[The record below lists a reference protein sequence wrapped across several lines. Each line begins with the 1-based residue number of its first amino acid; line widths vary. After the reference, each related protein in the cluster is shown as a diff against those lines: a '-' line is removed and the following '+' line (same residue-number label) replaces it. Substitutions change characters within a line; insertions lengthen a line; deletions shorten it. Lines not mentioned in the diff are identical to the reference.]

1 MYNIRIKQLPKNGD
15 QRNYSLVD
23 RNDLYIKVNPINQD
37 SNVKNTISAV
47 PREEAN
53 IEAEGGETV
62 IGDINNDG
70 FLEHSKIVGKRH
82 TKGGVPLNVAPGSFI
97 FSDTK
102 KLKIK
107 DPEVLS
113 IFGVTKFDK
122 GGVTPAKIAQKYPMN
137 NYMNILKDET
147 TDPITKRTASQMLKN
162 NLEKLGMLALV
173 QESMKGFP
181 DGIPAIAQSV
191 MAGLQGQQAPG
202 QEQGE
207 GVEHEVMEG
216 REAAGEE
223 GQMRYG
229 GMAMYQKAGT
239 TKQKQKPAAPAA
251 GTFYING
258 KPNRIVKTYE
268 GFFDVDNDSDGD
280 DANDMWV
287 KFEKPIQVIDEDGNP
302 DTMTEMT
309 LSDWKKLTAK
319 KSLKMGL
326 TDNLIQP
333 NNYTDVS
340 NLTWWNQDR
349 SISDIG
355 RGVKYNTINYSPT
368 PPGATATPAVKPQM
382 KPGYTFTQ
390 GNKKYKV
397 VASDVYS
404 PYGTASGNREAV
416 SVEQI
421 DDPDQNIGSFFDTK
435 FGKKLIP
442 IDEYNK
448 IVGLQSGV
456 PQNNDYVPP
465 AASTDTNPYANQNQ
479 EVDAEPLDTT
489 TVETDR
495 SQKVVIKEDNS
506 KPAEKTTVTSNTN
519 AKQQPVRRVSGKMQT
534 FPEFI
539 IPSGKFKGQ
548 KGSAVKMGDTIRI
561 FYPDGTHEAFL
572 NNKPLPGYKR
582 GGDLPKH
589 QGTTGSS
596 TVGDASGSSMMDDG
610 SSNGFF
616 GGIGD
621 FFSELFGGDDKSKSN
636 SATSSL
642 DQEAIA
648 AVANPSATSASTT
661 VNIPPA
667 ATNPTVANP
676 ELPTELASLFP
687 PEAAPT
693 PASQPFMATTGQGL
707 QNGSVAAVS
716 TGDPNKKV
724 IVNNDR
730 DYEFEPSSV
739 KKLPSTSKE
748 KSTYPDFKPENY
760 DKVWK
765 PKAQAAMLNPE
776 SAKAIDDYLTNVAS
790 KGKYGPNILY
800 QLEGLTGQARYD
812 KILELATDG
821 DPGEFH
827 NAFLEAMTAKKKDEE
842 IPGPKPE
849 KKRAWSCRQDPATGV
864 KEIYEFE
871 YEGEM
876 PSGSYNTRAEAEA
889 GCNGKQEIVEEKPKP
904 RRKFWLNDEV
914 NFAGAMTDTV
924 NYYPPA
930 LTQVDLETP
939 RYALGDPDRRI
950 AAMQEAAAAE
960 REAAYNTTAGNVAGA
975 SQVAPSNQRLGQA
988 ANIIGGV
995 ENENTNI
1002 FNRFSGNIA
1011 EINNREKMLN
1021 ANSLQNYIAQSAT
1034 ARQQYD
1040 NAKRALKWRQIDA
1053 WNNGLANFQRT
1064 NQLSDMFNY
1073 DFDRNTGDVTFKDG
1087 RQMYDAQ
1094 GRPVYDPYINPVN
1107 PNDTSSLSKF
1117 TFEDRYNHWRSKG
1130 LSPEDASRNANAEV
1144 NGRAATAE
1152 TNSTSGRNAVIS
1164 GQALP
1169 RRASAKYGGKVKKQ
1183 YGGVVFDFG
1192 ALPLYFFED

>member
-82 TKGGVPLNVAPGSFI
+82 SKGGVPLNVAPGSFI

-113 IFGVTKFDK
+113 IFGITKFDK

-137 NYMNILKDET
+137 NYMNILKDDT
-147 TDPITKRTASQMLKN
+147 TDPVSKRTASQMLKN

-181 DGIPAIAQSV
+181 DGVPAIAQSV
-191 MAGLQGQQAPG
+191 MAGLQGQ
-202 QEQGE
+202 GE
-207 GVEHEVMEG
+207 GMPEETMEG

-239 TKQKQKPAAPAA
+239 VKQKPKPKAKPAAPAP

-287 KFEKPIQVIDEDGNP
+287 QFEKPIQVVDEDGNP

-333 NNYTDVS
+333 NNYTDIN
-340 NLTWWNQDR
+340 NLTLWNQDR
-349 SISDIG
+349 SIFDIG

-368 PPGATATPAVKPQM
+368 LPTATATPAVKPQM

-397 VASDVYS
+397 VAPDVYT
-404 PYGTASGNREAV
+404 PYGSVGDNREAV

-421 DDPDQNIGSFFDTK
+421 DDPDQNISSFFDTK

-448 IVGLQSGV
+448 MVGIAPTVV
-456 PQNNDYVPP
+456 PE
-465 AASTDTNPYANQNQ
+465 AAAGTTQA
-479 EVDAEPLDTT
+479 DAETAGAKDWADTAEEEVVEEDTLT
-489 TVETDR
+489 T
-495 SQKVVIKEDNS
+495 KVVVKEDNS
-506 KPAEKTTVTSNTN
+506 KPAAKTVVTPNT
-519 AKQQPVRRVSGKMQT
+519 KVTQQPAKRVSGKMQV

-539 IPSGKFKGQ
+539 VPSGKYKGQ
-548 KGSAVKMGDTIRI
+548 KAFAVQRGDTIRI
-561 FYPDGTHEAFL
+561 SYPDGTHEAFVGG
-572 NNKPLPGYKR
+572 KPLPGYKH

-589 QGTTGSS
+589 QGLDGSS
-596 TVGDASGSSMMDDG
+596 TVGGGSGSMMDDG

-621 FFSELFGGDDKSKSN
+621 FFSDLFSGEDKSKSD
-636 SATSSL
+636 SATSTSATPSL
-642 DQEAIA
+642 DQQAMD
-648 AVANPSATSASTT
+648 AVANPAATSAATT
-661 VNIPPA
+661 VNIPPV
-667 ATNPTVANP
+667 ATNTTVANP
-676 ELPTELASLFP
+676 ELPAELAGLFP
-687 PEAAPT
+687 ADATPT
-693 PASQPFMATTGQGL
+693 AASQPFMATTQQGI
-707 QNGSVAAVS
+707 QNGSVEVVP
-716 TGDPNKKV
+716 TGDPNKQV
-724 IVNNDR
+724 IANNNPK
-730 DYEFEPSSV
+730 YTIEPSSV
-739 KKLPSTSKE
+739 NKLPFTPQDDN
-748 KSTYPDFKPENY
+748 TYAPFKKENY
-760 DKVWK
+760 AKQWI
-765 PKAQAAMLNPE
+765 PMANQAMSTPE
-776 SAKAIDDYLTNVAS
+776 GRQAIDDYLTNVAS
-790 KGKYGPNILY
+790 KGKYGPNILAAL
-800 QLEGLTGQARYD
+800 QGLTGQARYD

-827 NAFLEAMTAKKKDEE
+827 NAFREAMTAKKPEDKPE
-842 IPGPKPE
+842 PTPE
-849 KKRAWSCRQDPATGV
+849 KKRAWSCRQDPVTGV
-864 KEIYEFE
+864 KEIYQFE

-876 PSGSYNTRAEAEA
+876 PAGSYNTREEAEA
-889 GCNGKQEIVEEKPKP
+889 GCNKKPDDIPEKEKPKQ
-904 RRKFWLNDEV
+904 RRPWWIQDAV
-914 NFAGAMTDTV
+914 NFAGTLTDNV
-924 NYYPPA
+924 GYYPPA

-939 RYALGDPDRRI
+939 RYALLDPDRRI
-950 AAMQEAAAAE
+950 AAMQEQAAAE

-975 SQVAPSNQRLGQA
+975 SQVAPSNQRLGQS

-995 ENENTNI
+995 ENENSNI

-1011 EINNREKMLN
+1011 GINNQEKILN
-1021 ANSLQNYIAQSAT
+1021 ANSLQNYIGQSAT

-1040 NAKRALKWRQIDA
+1040 NARRALKWRQLDA
-1053 WNNGLANFQRT
+1053 WNNGTTNWQRT

-1073 DFDRNTGDVTFKDG
+1073 DVDRNTGDVTFKDG
-1087 RQMYDAQ
+1087 RQMFDAQ
-1094 GRPVYDPYINPVN
+1094 GRPVYDTYINPADPTGKN
-1107 PNDTSSLSKF
+1107 SKSGY
-1117 TFEDRYNHWRSKG
+1117 TFEDRVIFWKG
-1130 LSPEDASRNANAEV
+1130 KGFSASEAIDAANAEV
-1144 NGRAATAE
+1144 NGKAAVADTKTA
-1152 TNSTSGRNAVIS
+1152 GRNAILS

-1169 RRASAKYGGKVKKQ
+1169 APRQSKYGGKVKKQ

>member
-137 NYMNILKDET
+137 NYMNILKDEA

-181 DGIPAIAQSV
+181 DGVPAIAQSV
-191 MAGLQGQQAPG
+191 MAGLQGQQGPG
-202 QEQGE
+202 QEE
-207 GVEHEVMEG
+207 MEA

-229 GMAMYQKAGT
+229 GLAKYQEAGK
-239 TKQKQKPAAPAA
+239 TKQPQKA

-333 NNYTDVS
+333 NNYTDIS

-349 SISDIG
+349 SIGDIG
-355 RGVKYNTINYSPT
+355 RGVRYNTINYSPT
-368 PPGATATPAVKPQM
+368 LPVATAKPAVKPQM
-382 KPGYTFTQ
+382 KPGHTFTQ

-404 PYGTASGNREAV
+404 PYGSASGNRQAV

-421 DDPDQNIGSFFDTK
+421 DDPDQNISSFFDTK

-448 IVGLQSGV
+448 IVGIAPTVV
-456 PQNNDYVPP
+456 PE
-465 AASTDTNPYANQNQ
+465 AAAGTTEA
-479 EVDAEPLDTT
+479 DAETAGAKDWADTAEEEEVVEEDTLT
-489 TVETDR
+489 T
-495 SQKVVIKEDNS
+495 KVVIKEDNS
-506 KPAEKTTVTSNTN
+506 KPAAKTTVTSNTN
-519 AKQQPVRRVSGKMQT
+519 AKQQPVRRVSGKIQT
-534 FPEFI
+534 FPKFI

-548 KGSAVKMGDTIRI
+548 EGSAVKMGDTIRI

-572 NNKPLPGYKR
+572 NGKPLPGYKR

-589 QGTTGSS
+589 QGDTGSS

-621 FFSELFGGDDKSKSN
+621 FFSELFGGDDKSKTD
-636 SATSSL
+636 SATSTSATPSL
-642 DQEAIA
+642 DQQAIA

-661 VNIPPA
+661 VNIPPV
-667 ATNPTVANP
+667 ATNTNVANP

-687 PEAAPT
+687 PEATPT
-693 PASQPFMATTGQGL
+693 PASQPFMATTEQGL

-776 SAKAIDDYLTNVAS
+776 SAKAIDDYLTNVAA

-800 QLEGLTGQARYD
+800 QLQGLTGQARYD

-827 NAFLEAMTAKKKDEE
+827 NAFLEAMTSKKPEDKPE
-842 IPGPKPE
+842 PKPE
-849 KKRAWSCRQDPATGV
+849 KKRAWSCRQDPVTGV

-876 PSGSYNTRAEAEA
+876 PSGSYNTREEAEA
-889 GCNGKQEIVEEKPKP
+889 GCNAKKEEIVEEKPKP
-904 RRKFWLNDEV
+904 KRPWWIQDAV
-914 NFAGAMTDTV
+914 NFAGTLTDNV
-924 NYYPPA
+924 GYYPPA

-939 RYALGDPDRRI
+939 RYALLDPDRRI
-950 AAMQEAAAAE
+950 AAMQEQAAAE

-975 SQVAPSNQRLGQA
+975 SQVAPSNQRLGQS

-995 ENENTNI
+995 ENENSNI

-1011 EINNREKMLN
+1011 EINNREKILN
-1021 ANSLQNYIAQSAT
+1021 ANSLQNYISQSAT

-1040 NAKRALKWRQIDA
+1040 NARRAAKWRALDA
-1053 WNNGLANFQRT
+1053 WNNGTTNWQRT

-1087 RQMYDAQ
+1087 RQMFDAQ
-1094 GRPVYDPYINPVN
+1094 GRPVYDTYINPFN
-1107 PNDTSSLSKF
+1107 PNDTASLSKF
-1117 TFEDRYNHWRSKG
+1117 TFEDRYDHWIKKG
-1130 LSPEDASRNANAEV
+1130 LKPEDASRNANAEV
-1144 NGRAATAE
+1144 NGRAATAD

-1169 RRASAKYGGKVKKQ
+1169 KKLSAKYGGKVKKQ